1 MGVDNLQY
9 GSDKVAFFVAE
20 STAFTPEVPAAANA
34 VRVTD
39 FSFGQPVG
47 RQVVPDRKG
56 TRSRMER
63 GALRQP
69 VVPWS
74 LSGILRPSDAAG
86 TAPDMGDI
94 IKHAMGTEAV
104 SGGVSVTYSF
114 LKDMTALTAS
124 IYGGLSPFQQG
135 VYGAVVQNLGLN
147 WSGDDAVQWTASGVG
162 ANVIRAGTTLAD
174 GAGASAT
181 ALIVDDADFYTKGA
195 LISIGGDDNTGAGYQ
210 VTAVNHT
217 SQTLTIT
224 PAATWDDNDT
234 VTAFLPTGTYAGNP
248 LYTPAGSIS
257 FDNGSSSTREIS
269 GSLTVNTGIDLL
281 NNEHGSS
288 EATDVILTGMRE
300 VDMSLDFYVKE
311 DETYLMGE
319 WRRKVS
325 QDIIKT
331 LGDTAG
337 SRLKINMDT
346 AEIDPQ
352 DVSQGDDSAARF
364 SANVIALGSSG
375 EDEMTLVF
383 D

>member
-20 STAFTPEVPAAANA
+20 STAFTAEKPAAANA

-47 RQVVPDRKG
+47 RAVVPDRKG

-94 IKHAMGTEAV
+94 IKHAFGTEAV
-104 SGGVSVTYSF
+104 SASTSVTYSF

-124 IYGGLSPFQQG
+124 IYGGLSSFQQG
-135 VYGAVVQNLGLN
+135 VRGAIVQSLSIN
-147 WSGDDAVQWTASGVG
+147 WSGDDAVQWSASGVG
-162 ANVIRAGTTLAD
+162 ANVIQAGKTLANGGD
-174 GAGASAT
+174 TST
-181 ALIVDDADFYTKGA
+181 SLVVDDADYFTVGA
-195 LISIGGDDNTGAGYQ
+195 LIQIGGDDNSGAGFQ
-210 VTAVNHT
+210 VTAVNYT
-217 SQTLTIT
+217 SNTLTIDT
-224 PAATWDDNDT
+224 SHTWLDNDA
-234 VTAFLPTGTYAGNP
+234 VEPFLPAGTYAGNP

-257 FDNGSSSTREIS
+257 FDNGSTTTRDIS

-311 DETYLMGE
+311 DETYLMSE

-325 QDIIKT
+325 QDIIKV

-337 SRLKINMDT
+337 SRLKINMNT
-346 AEIDPQ
+346 AEIDPA
-352 DVSQGDDSAARF
+352 DVSQGDDGAARY
-364 SANVIALGSSG
+364 SANIIALGSSG
-375 EDEMTLVF
+375 EDECTLVF

>member
-9 GSDKVAFFVAE
+9 GSDKVAFFVPE
-20 STAFTPEVPAAANA
+20 STAFTAEKPAAANA

-74 LSGILRPSDAAG
+74 LSGILRPSDVVN
-86 TAPDMGDI
+86 TPPDMGDI
-94 IKHAMGTEAV
+94 IKHAFGSEVA
-104 SGGVSVTYSF
+104 GGSDVTYSF

-124 IYGGLSPFQQG
+124 IYGGLSTFQQG
-135 VYGAVVQNLGLN
+135 VRGAIVQNLSFN
-147 WSGDDAVQWTASGVG
+147 WSGDDAVQWSASGVG
-162 ANVIRAGTTLAD
+162 ANIIQAGSTLANGGD
-174 GAGASAT
+174 TGTS
-181 ALIVDDADFYTKGA
+181 LVVDDADYFTVGA
-195 LISIGGDDNTGAGYQ
+195 LIQIGGDDNSGAGFQ
-210 VTAVNHT
+210 VTAVDHST
-217 SQTLTIT
+217 QTLTIDT
-224 PAATWDDNDT
+224 SHTWLDNDT
-234 VTAFLPTGTYAGNP
+234 VAPFLPAGTYAGNP

-257 FDNGSSSTREIS
+257 FDNGSSTTRDIS
-269 GSLTVNTGIDLL
+269 GSLTIATGIDLL

-300 VDMSLDFYVKE
+300 VDMSVDFYVKE
-311 DETYLMGE
+311 DETYLMSE

-325 QDIIKT
+325 QDIIKV

-337 SRLKINMDT
+337 SRLKINMNS

-352 DVSQGDDSAARF
+352 DVSQGDDGAARF
-364 SANVIALGSSG
+364 SANIIALGSGSG
-375 EDEMTLVF
+375 ENECTLVF

>member
-20 STAFTPEVPAAANA
+20 STAFTAEKPAAANA

-47 RQVVPDRKG
+47 RAVVPDRKG

-74 LSGILRPSDAAG
+74 MSGILRPSDAAG

-94 IKHAMGTEAV
+94 IKHAFGTETV

-124 IYGGLSPFQQG
+124 IYGGLSSFQQG
-135 VYGAVVQNLGLN
+135 VRGAIVQNLGFN
-147 WSGDDAVQWTASGVG
+147 WSGDDAVQWNASGVG
-162 ANVIRAGTTLAD
+162 ANVIQAGKTLAN
-174 GAGASAT
+174 GAGSSAT
-181 ALIVDDADFYTKGA
+181 ALIVDDADFFTVGA
-195 LISIGGDDNTGAGYQ
+195 LIQIGGDDNSGAGFQ
-210 VTAVNHT
+210 VTAVNHST
-217 SQTLTIT
+217 QTLTIDT
-224 PAATWDDNDT
+224 AHTWSDNDA
-234 VTAFLPTGTYAGNP
+234 VEPFLPAGTYAGNP

-257 FDNGSSSTREIS
+257 FDNGSSTTREIS
-269 GSLTVNTGIDLL
+269 GSLTINTGIDLL

-300 VDMSLDFYVKE
+300 VDASVDFYVKE
-311 DETYLMGE
+311 DETYLMSE

-325 QDIIKT
+325 QDLIKV

-337 SRLKINMDT
+337 SRMKINMNT
-346 AEIDPQ
+346 AEIDPG
-352 DVSQGDDSAARF
+352 DVSQGDDGAARF
-364 SANVIALGSSG
+364 SANIVALGSSG
-375 EDEMTLVF
+375 EDECTIVF